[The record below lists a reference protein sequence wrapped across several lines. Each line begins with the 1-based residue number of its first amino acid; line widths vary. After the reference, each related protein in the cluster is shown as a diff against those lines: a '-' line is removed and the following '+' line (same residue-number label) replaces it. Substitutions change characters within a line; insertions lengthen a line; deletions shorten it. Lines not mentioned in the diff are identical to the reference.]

1 MNSRTPL
8 TVLTD
13 DEIQVKAI
21 IWRREA
27 LKGNKKAFGLAHM
40 YESES
45 RRRSASKGGTGFGT
59 LDAKPASFWRRMLFW
74 RSPADAGEARHSAKP
89 LSETLRPSI

>member
-27 LKGNKKAFGLAHM
+27 LQGNKKAFGLAHM

-45 RRRSASKGGTGFGT
+45 RRRSASKGGTGFST
-59 LDAKPASFWRRMLFW
+59 LDVKPASFWRRMLFW
-74 RSPADAGEARHSAKP
+74 RSPAEAHHARHPAAPSAD
-89 LSETLRPSI
+89 TLRPSI